1 MESDKR
7 RKLLLTGGS
16 EGTVR
21 AWDLDTL
28 TSRGIVFAGDSWV
41 VGVHWANQLQSILIV
56 TVDRKVILLDS
67 KTLEV
72 SRLYRGR
79 AIVDTMDG
87 YLYAHDSVQAVKVGG
102 KMNAKGRKF
111 GSRGAGDFGR
121 SSFNGSSGLSP
132 GRFPVGGVGEAKK
145 QRASAFA
152 TSWASSSTGPF
163 AQCRVEECMLAGL
176 VDSVSCSLFHHSQLR
191 EDVLLL
197 ATVVGEVRFYVIPKI
212 SLKVLSPYVVVRLH
226 EKSINKMSFLFDNNS
241 LLTASDDGVVKMT
254 SLETGAL
261 LRVFFSSGAGQH
273 SAVHDFAVN
282 TQWRLL
288 VTVGPERYGV
298 VWDFSHDAPLAILD
312 AHNCPCRCCAV
323 HMKQN
328 QIFTAGIDGS
338 IFIFDTQGYRL
349 MQVINLHNVHPQCI
363 VYDEIRMRL
372 LCLASH
378 PYYHGKQRR
387 TAFTCSNKYQGHMT
401 SMVGVIYTN
410 TYDLIVTIDVEG
422 LVMTWKRSNGA
433 PIFAFQLKDF
443 SDSAVMN
450 AARLSAFTL
459 DGLERRLLTG
469 FQNGAVA
476 VWNLVNGQTTN
487 VITAATE
494 SFATTTL
501 RPEVTSLGSL
511 MRDGNT
517 FLFFAAAGHLF
528 STSESSTFT
537 IASATKWK
545 VPESY
550 GDILFML
557 PVSLQILVCGTSSG
571 ALFFY
576 HVMAEGQVG
585 SALWVTEPTETPH
598 RPLSMLLER
607 RRSDG
612 HSSIVTSRIMA
623 IFPLHAVGPHI
634 LMVVHADGT
643 VVLWHTLRRLLMESV
658 SVRKAFPTG
667 IGETGL
673 ASMAIDDSNQCF
685 VFADDRGNIH
695 VCSLQLRAVH
705 DKDSLRPAHMS
716 NKPSRT
722 GRPMADWP
730 GSPFNSTMLA
740 EFSMNSN
747 AEKQT
752 NSPGQ
757 AREKH
762 QSNGLEQE
770 VDEDKTP
777 YVFTR
782 FCQDYA
788 FHCGFSS
795 VSGVCIIDAQTPRAS
810 SAVTA
815 TPTRRETALS
825 QPKVE
830 MKKQVP
836 KSLTQGETRPRT
848 TDIYGQTLDVALS
861 ETPTSHLRSKDII
874 VVSSGADNFTRV
886 FTLDGMVVGECGMN
900 TWTLG
905 KESTYE
911 FLGVKSAKRL
921 SAYNT
926 CLQSVDFLQET
937 PSEGKNCLVGSRGTR
952 FLRGTLRAGILQGD
966 MLSTSDF
973 STYHSTTDILEPS
986 PVPMMQ
992 SAAGTAPPE
1001 GSQMELVTMRPLSAE
1016 LQEWTE
1022 GGKQSPQSQDYL
1034 RQRFL
1039 PQKKATS
1046 PDEAVTLSTHIRSR
1060 RLREEFFQG
1069 LVKSEFI
1076 PELRGLPT
1084 ADTEEDSTVSR
1095 AQPCAAKSPKGVV
1108 RIKQSIESPLAASS
1122 ACNPNSDNVNSNRTG
1137 SVNAAAAGNNSTE
1150 EALSSPEARS
1160 HAPPV
1165 FVPGGTSLH
1174 LGRATKTQA
1183 GTVARKWESHGTIDT
1198 GSLQF
1203 PASCPP
1209 RQSSAFNNTTLS
1221 AENESQRQEL
1231 IQEHLEGQRR
1241 MLLSL
1246 GRADPVLENLMSRGN
1261 PLHNGKTSFEVGK
1274 LGSDTQLLATRR
1286 AHTFSMME
1294 TRDRI
1299 ARITSRLQLCPITP
1313 IQPLSGIG
1321 SRENVTTLKD
1331 GKKDT
1336 HSATHI

>member
-1 MESDKR
+1 
-7 RKLLLTGGS
+7 
-16 EGTVR
+16 
-21 AWDLDTL
+21 
-28 TSRGIVFAGDSWV
+28 
-41 VGVHWANQLQSILIV
+41 
-56 TVDRKVILLDS
+56 
-67 KTLEV
+67 
-72 SRLYRGR
+72 
-79 AIVDTMDG
+79 
-87 YLYAHDSVQAVKVGG
+87 
-102 KMNAKGRKF
+102 
-111 GSRGAGDFGR
+111 
-121 SSFNGSSGLSP
+121 
-132 GRFPVGGVGEAKK
+132 
-145 QRASAFA
+145 
-152 TSWASSSTGPF
+152 
-163 AQCRVEECMLAGL
+163 MLAGL
-176 VDSVSCSLFHHSQLR
+176 VDSVSCSLFHHSRLR

-197 ATVVGEVRFYVIPKI
+197 ATVVGEVRFYVIPKA
-212 SLKVLSPYVVVRLH
+212 SHRVLSPYVVVRLH

-241 LLTASDDGVVKMT
+241 LLTASDDGSVKMT

-312 AHNCPCRCCAV
+312 AHNSPCRCCAV

-338 IFIFDTQGYRL
+338 IFIFDRQGYRL

-378 PYYHGKQRR
+378 PYYHGKQRH
-387 TAFTCSNKYQGHMT
+387 TAFTCSNKYQGHMA
-401 SMVGVIYTN
+401 SMVGVIYTK

-422 LVMTWKRSNGA
+422 LVMTWKGSNGA

-545 VPESY
+545 VPEGY

-585 SALWVTEPTETPH
+585 SALWVTELTEAPH
-598 RPLSMLLER
+598 RPLSILSER

-673 ASMAIDDSNQCF
+673 TSMAIDDTNQCF

-695 VCSLQLRAVH
+695 VCSLQLQAVP
-705 DKDSLRPAHMS
+705 DKGSLRPARMPHIQ
-716 NKPSRT
+716 SRT

-730 GSPFNSTMLA
+730 GSPFNSAMLA
-740 EFSMNSN
+740 EFFMNSD
-747 AEKQT
+747 AEKRK
-752 NSPGQ
+752 NSAGQ
-757 AREKH
+757 ANEKQ
-762 QSNGLEQE
+762 QSNGMEQE
-770 VDEDKTP
+770 VDEEKTP

-795 VSGVCIIDAQTPRAS
+795 VSGVCIVNARRPRAS
-810 SAVTA
+810 GAVTTTTA
-815 TPTRRETALS
+815 RKEAALS
-825 QPKVE
+825 QPNVE
-830 MKKQVP
+830 MEKQAP
-836 KSLTQGETRPRT
+836 ESLTQGETRPRA
-848 TDIYGQTLDVALS
+848 TDSHGQTLDVAVS
-861 ETPTSHLRSKDII
+861 ETPTSHLCSEDII

-905 KESTYE
+905 KESTYG

-921 SAYNT
+921 SAHNN
-926 CLQSVDFLQET
+926 CLQLVDFLQET
-937 PSEGKNCLVGSRGTR
+937 PSEGKNHLVGSRGTR
-952 FLRGTLRAGILQGD
+952 LPRGALRAGGLQGD

-973 STYHSTTDILEPS
+973 STYHSTTDTLEPS
-986 PVPMMQ
+986 AVAMMQ
-992 SAAGTAPPE
+992 CAAGTAPPE
-1001 GSQMELVTMRPLSAE
+1001 GDQVELVTLQPLSAE
-1016 LQEWTE
+1016 LREWAD
-1022 GGKQSPQSQDYL
+1022 GGQPSPQSQDYS
-1034 RQRFL
+1034 RRRSL
-1039 PQKKATS
+1039 PQTKAIS

-1060 RLREEFFQG
+1060 RLKEEFFQG

-1095 AQPCAAKSPKGVV
+1095 AQPDAARSPKAVV
-1108 RIKQSIESPLAASS
+1108 RIKQSIESSLAISS
-1122 ACNPNSDNVNSNRTG
+1122 ASNPNNDNINNTRTG
-1137 SVNAAAAGNNSTE
+1137 FVNAAVAGNNLPE

-1165 FVPGGTSLH
+1165 FVPGGSSSQLS
-1174 LGRATKTQA
+1174 RATKTQS
-1183 GTVARKWESHGTIDT
+1183 GTVAWKWELRGTVDT
-1198 GSLQF
+1198 GLLQA
-1203 PASCPP
+1203 PASCPT
-1209 RQSSAFNNTTLS
+1209 RQSAVFTNTTLS
-1221 AENESQRQEL
+1221 AEDESQRQDL
-1231 IQEHLEGQRR
+1231 IQEHLEAQRR

-1246 GRADPVLENLMSRGN
+1246 GRADPVLENLMSRGS
-1261 PLHNGKTSFEVGK
+1261 PLPNGKPFFEVGK
-1274 LGSDTQLLATRR
+1274 RGSGAQLLATRR
-1286 AHTFSMME
+1286 AHTFGMME

-1313 IQPLSGIG
+1313 MPPPSGIG
-1321 SRENVTTLKD
+1321 PREDVTTVKD

-1336 HSATHI
+1336 HRATYL